1 MKDLLKEIKIGDI
14 VLLKT
19 VEQYE
24 EDGEELTELVEM
36 FAGQYFTVKGIDKEL
51 NDFGEKVYTVV
62 RLNDENFGILSVTD
76 HEIAQVFRGVEE

>member
-1 MKDLLKEIKIGDI
+1 MKDLLTEIKVGDI

-19 VEQYE
+19 LEQYE